1 MNQMRCLNETG
12 DTKVI
17 WDPEN
22 KDEVD
27 AAKAQFKTLK
37 AKGFQAYEVKKGGE
51 KGKPMSE
58 FDSEAAMIIMI
69 PKIAGG

>member
-1 MNQMRCLNETG
+1 MNQMCCLNETG

-37 AKGFQAYEVKKGGE
+37 GKGFQAYSVKKGGE
-51 KGKPMSE
+51 KNKSMDD
-58 FDSEAAMIIMI
+58 FDPEAAMIIMV

>member
-37 AKGFQAYEVKKGGE
+37 GKGFQAYSV
-51 KGKPMSE
+51 
-58 FDSEAAMIIMI
+58 
-69 PKIAGG
+69 